1 MIKPI
6 RDFQVDTVR
15 VEVYP
20 SKLDTSRAAATQAA
34 TILRHAISTKGLAR
48 AIVGAG
54 TSQDDLVRTL
64 IGIPD
69 LDWGGIEVFQM
80 DEFVGMPAAS
90 PAGFNWW
97 LKTYLADIVHP
108 GKVHYLAGDA
118 PDLMEECRKH
128 AALIQS
134 APIDVCFLGIGVNG
148 HIGFNDP
155 HVADFH
161 DPLAMKQVS
170 IDEIARMQQFGEGR
184 FPSFEAVPRDAV
196 TLTCPVL
203 VNAEYLVCCVP
214 ERRKAEAIRKALE
227 GPISEACP
235 SSLIRTHSQA
245 TLYLDAESAS
255 LLS

>member
-1 MIKPI
+1 MIQPI
-6 RDFQVDTVR
+6 REFQVDKVR

-20 SKLDTSRAAATQAA
+20 SKLDTSRAAATKAA
-34 TILRHAISTKGLAR
+34 TILRHATSSTGRAR
-48 AIVGAG
+48 TIVGAG
-54 TSQDDLVRTL
+54 TSQEDMVRTL
-64 IGIPD
+64 VEIPD
-69 LDWGGIEVFQM
+69 IEWGRIEVFQM

-97 LKTYLADIVHP
+97 LKTYLVDFVHP
-108 GKVHYLAGDA
+108 GQVHYLVGDA
-118 PDLMEECRKH
+118 PDLREECRRYTTS
-128 AALIQS
+128 LQS
-134 APIDVCFLGIGVNG
+134 APIDLCFLGIGVNG

-170 IDEIARMQQFGEGR
+170 IDETARLQQVGEGR
-184 FPSFEAVPRDAV
+184 FPNLEAVPRDAV

-214 ERRKAEAIRKALE
+214 ERRKADAIRKALE